1 MSRVHLAILFAVPLV
16 VSPAVSV
23 TTAPTSESSA
33 VTSGAAA
40 ATSHA
45 RTLALRQPDSIA
57 ARAQRALD
65 LYRGSSAVP
74 GMVLGVAMSNRA
86 TQQFASGMSDSTQ
99 RRAMQPADRLL
110 LGSVGKT
117 YVAAIAL
124 QLVRDGRLDLDAR
137 VSRYVGGQGWY
148 DSVPNAADITV
159 RMLMQ
164 HTSGLVRYEFR
175 PEFLETLTRNPDKV
189 WDPREQVR
197 YLHGTTAPF
206 AAGAGWDY
214 SDTNYL
220 VLALVIEAITSTPID
235 SLIAERVL
243 RPNGLRNTLPSDS
256 RTLDGVAQGY
266 AGPRNPFG
274 GRDAMLDSGR
284 MIINPQFEGAG
295 GGYAASAGDL
305 ASWGALYFSGQP
317 FGDALL
323 KQAITGPDARAL
335 GAGTRY
341 GLGMILRDSTI
352 AGPVRGHSG
361 FFPGYRTEV
370 RHYPRLGLTLS
381 LIVNDSHS
389 RLRPSMPQ
397 WMDSLAVT
405 LVNDR

>member
-1 MSRVHLAILFAVPLV
+1 MIALAVALQPLSVHASTPR
-16 VSPAVSV
+16 
-23 TTAPTSESSA
+23 APTRA
-33 VTSGAAA
+33 QR
-40 ATSHA
+40 HA
-45 RTLALRQPDSIA
+45 SITHQDSVA

-74 GMVLGVAMSNRA
+74 GMVLGVAMSNQVTR
-86 TQQFASGMSDSTQ
+86 QFASGMSDTAQ
-99 RRAMQPADRLL
+99 KRAMQPTDRLL

-117 YVAAIAL
+117 YVAAVAL

-148 DSVPNAADITV
+148 DSVPNAADVTV

-164 HTSGLVRYEFR
+164 HTSGLTRYEFR
-175 PEFLETLTRNPDKV
+175 PEFLETLTRYPDKV

-197 YLHGTTAPF
+197 YLHGAAAPF

-220 VLALVIEAITSTPID
+220 VLALVLEAITSTPID
-235 SLIAERVL
+235 RLIAERIL
-243 RPNGLRNTLPSDS
+243 APYELRNTAPSDA
-256 RTLDGVAQGY
+256 RVLDGVAQGY
-266 AGPRNPFG
+266 AGSRNPFG
-274 GRDAMLDSGR
+274 GRDAMLQDGR

-305 ASWGALYFSGQP
+305 ASWGALYFAGRP

-323 KQAITGPDARAL
+323 SQATSRPDARAL

-341 GLGMILRDSTI
+341 GLGMILRDSSI

-361 FFPGYRTEV
+361 FFPGYRAEV
-370 RHYPRLGLTLS
+370 RHYPTLGLTLS

-405 LVNDR
+405 LVRDR